1 VGLSRKQLIIAL
13 VLAHLLGFGVLFV
26 LVEKGNVPLDSI
38 LESGSVSSQVGV
50 RNLATTSDSQLVE
63 EEQISVEKK
72 IPESTPVLIR
82 QGFPDEVDHEDA
94 LLLYSGSNPTL
105 FDENYCRIVEFYG
118 LLCERFD
125 LDQTLITVEELKD
138 YSGEYFKLIGIQAE
152 NLLLSRSLFS
162 QHELGE
168 LRNAVEFGG
177 AHMLIS
183 ELNAE
188 NFPSALIGLT
198 DGAVVGVVAPEDSTK
213 DWIISSERPAITRE
227 LTGQVFKGNP
237 GSNPRDYA
245 IVSGNTESMIPIM
258 SSMDDFGNLY
268 SFLAVVELGKGRVF
282 TDASHR
288 SPSLASNTLRKLF
301 YSSQWY
307 SRIIPLMVTVRNAFG
322 DEAWHNDRNFANLM
336 IDRMWL
342 GDEIP
347 EMDYLALLREMQTHN
362 FHTTIGFIPARWDRS
377 DTLAVAIFQSNPHL
391 FSISQYG
398 NNADG
403 YEFYRY
409 EVPTRDWFAGIPEPA
424 RPFGDQV
431 ADIIEGLER
440 LERLWANYGIPGEK
454 VMIFPG
460 MPPEATIG
468 ILKQFNYLATI
479 NASTVPLGSFHHEQ
493 WDYGMYQANLEH
505 ENFPM
510 ISRKY
515 LKDLESVQENL
526 EYLIMDLFVD
536 KPALMYSSA
545 GRLFNGEMDA
555 FSSFADR
562 LNNIEGNLEW
572 YSLGTIVKHL
582 FLEKENDN
590 GSIDI
595 KMYTNHL
602 ILENKSNQDRDYHI
616 KKEETLNFSI
626 SSVMINGHDTPFIV
640 RDGFLQIDLFLP
652 TRVSV
657 EIIIQY
663 QTAQDGYYIPSQAN

>member
-1 VGLSRKQLIIAL
+1 MCVGLSRKQLIIAL
-13 VLAHLLGFGVLFV
+13 VFAHLLGLGVLFV
-26 LVEKGNVPLDSI
+26 LVENGKVSLDAPPGR
-38 LESGSVSSQVGV
+38 ETVSSQVED
-50 RNLATTSDSQLVE
+50 RNAAIIDDSQLPE
-63 EEQISVEKK
+63 GDQISEEKE
-72 IPESTPVLIR
+72 IPNSTPVVFLR
-82 QGFPDEVDHEDA
+82 SFASETDHEDA
-94 LLLYSGSNPTL
+94 LLLYSGTNPTL
-105 FDENYCRIVEFYG
+105 FDENYCKIVEYYG
-118 LLCERFD
+118 LICKRFD
-125 LDQTLITVEELKD
+125 LDQTLVTVEELKD

-152 NLLLSRSLFS
+152 NFRLSRSLFS

-168 LRNAVEFGG
+168 LRNAVENGG
-177 AHMLIS
+177 AHLLIS

-188 NFPSALIGLT
+188 NFPSALVGLT
-198 DGAVVGVVAPEDSTK
+198 DGAVVGVVVPEDSTK
-213 DWIISSERPAITRE
+213 DWIITSEMPEITRE
-227 LTGQVFKGNP
+227 LTGHIFNGNA

-245 IVSGNTESMIPIM
+245 IMFGNSKYITPIM
-258 SSMDDFGNLY
+258 SSMDDFGNIY
-268 SFLAVVELGKGRVF
+268 SFLSVVELGKGQIF

-288 SPSLASNTLRKLF
+288 SPSLASKTLRKLF
-301 YSSQWY
+301 YSSQWF
-307 SRIIPLMVTVRNAFG
+307 SRIIPIMVTVRNAFG
-322 DEAWHNDRNFANLM
+322 DEAWHNDRDFANLM

-377 DTLAVAIFQSNPHL
+377 ETLAVAIFQSNPHL

-409 EVPTRDWFAGIPEPA
+409 EVPTRDWFAGNPEPA

-431 ADIIEGLER
+431 VDIIEGLER
-440 LERLWANYGIPGEK
+440 LERLWANYGIPDEK

-460 MPPEATIG
+460 IPPEATIG

-479 NASTVPLGSFHHEQ
+479 NASTVPLGLFHREQ
-493 WDYGMYQANLEH
+493 WDDGMYQASLEH

-515 LKDLESVQENL
+515 LRDLKSVQENL
-526 EYLIMDLFVD
+526 EYFILDLFVD

-562 LNNIEGNLEW
+562 LNNIDGDLEW
-572 YSLGTIVKHL
+572 HSLGYIVKHL

-602 ILENKSNQDRDYHI
+602 ILENKSSQDRDYHI
-616 KKEETLNFSI
+616 KKEETLNLLI
-626 SSVMINGHDTPFIV
+626 SSVMINGREFPFVV
-640 RDGFLQIDLFLP
+640 RDGFLQIDLVLP
-652 TRVSV
+652 ARVPV
-657 EIIIQY
+657 EILVQY
-663 QTAQDGYYIPSQAN
+663 QTPEVDK